1 MTGLE
6 WLSLGGLAGI
16 FVIAALRP
24 VNIGL
29 LGLVAA
35 FLVGVMAAGFETKDV
50 LAGFPGDLFVTI
62 IGITYL
68 FGAARNNGT
77 IDWLVDRAAALLGN
91 RPALMPVLVFVIA
104 ALLTAVGAL
113 GPVAVAILAPV
124 ALRYASLFRIAPLLM
139 GLATIHGAQ
148 AGAFSPLSVYGTIT
162 NATMERSG
170 LGIDPTFLALAS
182 FAFNAAIFGLV
193 YAVMGRG
200 HSDHSPATL
209 APSAPDGEAGAGVR
223 LDRAKAITLAG
234 LGALAITA
242 LVFRLDIGLCA
253 VTIAVVLAI
262 VSPEAKADLK
272 NVDWGT
278 ALLISGVV
286 TYVAVM
292 QSIGT
297 IEAMGDAAGH
307 LATPKMAAL
316 AICIIAGVISAFSSS
331 TALLGVLVPL
341 AVPVI
346 AQGNLS
352 AAGVVGAIAIS
363 TTIVD
368 TSPFSTNGA
377 LVVSNADP
385 DVRPALLRQLL
396 AYTVVIVLVGPL
408 LAWAIFA

>member
-1 MTGLE
+1 VTGLE
-6 WLSLGGLAGI
+6 WLSLVGLAGV
-16 FVIAALRP
+16 FAIASLRP

-29 LGLVAA
+29 LGLAAA
-35 FLVGVMAAGFETKDV
+35 FLVGVVGAGFAAKDV

-62 IGITYL
+62 VGITYL
-68 FGAARNNGT
+68 FGAARANGT

-91 RPALMPVLVFVIA
+91 RPALMPILVFAIA

-148 AGAFSPLSVYGTIT
+148 AGAFSPVSVYGSIT
-162 NATMERSG
+162 NATMEKSG
-170 LGIDPTFLALAS
+170 LEIDPIFLALAS
-182 FAFNAAIFGLV
+182 FAFNAAIFAIV
-193 YAVMGRG
+193 YAAMLRSGA
-200 HSDHSPATL
+200 HSPVSVPEFG
-209 APSAPDGEAGAGVR
+209 APGSGGSNR
-223 LDRAKAITLAG
+223 LNRAQAITLAG
-234 LGALAITA
+234 LCALAIGA

-253 VTIAVVLAI
+253 VTIAVALAI
-262 VSPEAKADLK
+262 ISPLARASLK
-272 NVDWGT
+272 NVDWET

-292 QSIGT
+292 QSVGT
-297 IEAMGDAAGH
+297 IDALGEAAGL
-307 LATPKMAAL
+307 LATPQLAAL
-316 AICIIAGVISAFSSS
+316 AICMIAGVISAFSSS

-346 AQGNLS
+346 LQGNLS

-377 LVVSNADP
+377 LVVSNADEQHR
-385 DVRPALLRQLL
+385 VGLLRQLL
-396 AYTVVIVLVGPL
+396 AYTVAIVLAGPT